1 MSRRMRM
8 SLRIVLALMAASTVS
23 GAACAQTAAAGT
35 ALTITLDADAV
46 EIVRASR
53 RQRGLDPPDAAADKR
68 VAALLQRLAATPS
81 DDKPRVA
88 RTTSQP
94 PTRANP

>member
-8 SLRIVLALMAASTVS
+8 SLRIVLALTAASTVS
-23 GAACAQTAAAGT
+23 GTACAQTAAAGT

-46 EIVRASR
+46 EIVRAAR
-53 RQRGLDPPDAAADKR
+53 RQRGLDPPDAAADER

-81 DDKPRVA
+81 NDMPRVA
-88 RTTSQP
+88 RTTPQP